1 MDLNQAAL
9 WMVITRLIDIRILYD
24 CRKVCRW
31 FYNAYLERIRDPSQR
46 RELLNHP
53 KIASVV
59 IQMIR
64 ADLRPCWPIDIK
76 PSYLRNWIIRLP
88 ERFPTYLKS
97 SWLQSRVRM
106 PNLVNQ
112 TLPDKHPITIYQRY
126 MVLLTE
132 LTEIVNNHERH
143 T

>member
-31 FYNAYLERIRDPSQR
+31 FYNAYLERIRDPNQR

-76 PSYLRNWIIRLP
+76 PGYLRNWIIRLP
-88 ERFPTYLKS
+88 GRFPTYLKS
-97 SWLQSRVRM
+97 SWIQSRVRM
-106 PNLVNQ
+106 PNLINQ